1 MPQQVT
7 TPAPGSP
14 EAIAQGCTCPVL
26 DNGHGRG
33 YLGDGER
40 FGWVMSLDCPLHG
53 TEAADMGQGKCHLFL
68 SGPFTLPLRHRRAG
82 RPGKCAKLPGVL
94 LRNRYGHAATGS
106 RK

>member
-26 DNGHGRG
+26 DNGHGKG

-53 TEAADMGQGKCHLFL
+53 TEANEKLQ
-68 SGPFTLPLRHRRAG
+68 SQHR
-82 RPGKCAKLPGVL
+82 
-94 LRNRYGHAATGS
+94 
-106 RK
+106 